1 MSDELLSGSAR
12 RLAEELED
20 DGVKLEE
27 DDRVRQLLLDE
38 LDYGGATVATAVNQS
53 FVRAVDRPATALKD
67 GDAVEI
73 LTPRQGG

>member
-1 MSDELLSGSAR
+1 MQISVNGKPREVEAAT
-12 RLAEELED
+12 LAA
-20 DGVKLEE
+20 
-27 DDRVRQLLLDE
+27 LLDE
-38 LDYGGATVATAVNQS
+38 LDYGEATVATALNQS